1 MKSLTTAVAVIAL
14 LTTGIIATQAASRSG
29 SSQSANAITAQLNQ
43 QQLQMNGSDQ
53 QAASPTG
60 DMSQPMPQA
69 GGTMIKGKYVP
80 PGARCGNDNPSCAQQ
95 IGNPSV
101 NSPSQM
107 RLQGAQ

>member
-1 MKSLTTAVAVIAL
+1 MKSLVSAVAVIAL

-29 SSQSANAITAQLNQ
+29 SSQSENQTTAQLNQ

-69 GGTMIKGKYVP
+69 GTMVKGKYVP

-101 NSPSQM
+101 NSPTQM